1 MPKRA
6 DRNQWY
12 QLIHKILE
20 KRWPGVVR
28 EYKFHDTRKWRLD
41 YAWPMC
47 PCCGNKIAMEIE
59 GGIWIDGD
67 HVRGKRYESDC
78 EKYSWAAVLGWRVIR
93 GSPDMW
99 EKGIIMGLLERAH
112 ESQ

>member
-6 DRNQWY
+6 DARERWY
-12 QLIHKILE
+12 QLVFKILE

-28 EYKFHDTRKWRLD
+28 EQRFHDTRKWLFD
-41 YAWPMC
+41 YSWPEK
-47 PCCGNKIAMEIE
+47 KIAMEIE
-59 GGIWIDGD
+59 GGVWINGA
-67 HVRGKRYESDC
+67 HVRGKHYESDC

-93 GSPDMW
+93 GTPDMW

-112 ESQ
+112 EDV